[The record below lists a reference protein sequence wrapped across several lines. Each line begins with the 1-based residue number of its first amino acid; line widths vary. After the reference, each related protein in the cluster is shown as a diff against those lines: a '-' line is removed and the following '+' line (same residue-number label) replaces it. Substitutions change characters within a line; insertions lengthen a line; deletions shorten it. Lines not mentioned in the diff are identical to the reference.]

1 MVFTQDLVKY
11 PQVVLGRGKQ
21 FWFKLSILI
30 TGFHPE
36 FAKLQAIILD
46 HFIYMYIPS
55 YICAYCGNPAS
66 FNHLHASTASIS
78 TKSKLMHNIS
88 KNSKSPQYILRISC
102 EIVHLSPL
110 IQDTCTFKNW
120 IKYRYQ
126 ISFHIY
132 QTSWK
137 LSSASFNLSKH
148 CPPIKC
154 GLE

>member
-36 FAKLQAIILD
+36 FAIPQAIILD

-78 TKSKLMHNIS
+78 TKSKLMLTFLKTQKVHNTFF
-88 KNSKSPQYILRISC
+88 ILTMKLFICLPWYKIHVLLKTELNTGIKFLFIFIRHLGNC
-102 EIVHLSPL
+102 QVHLL
-110 IQDTCTFKNW
+110 I
-120 IKYRYQ
+120 Y
-126 ISFHIY
+126 
-132 QTSWK
+132 
-137 LSSASFNLSKH
+137 LSAAH
-148 CPPIKC
+148 QIKC